1 MGSTS
6 RTTLWAFLLI
16 TGIIVL
22 SCVLLWHDDGDKSH
36 VEDYLNV
43 EILDM
48 LVAESPLLI
57 FGPEDVEVAHGWSI
71 FSGIYPAVK
80 FRCRFNSPRKGNG
93 TVILCYRTQG
103 SPEWLMAD
111 TRVRR
116 DNTARLTLRD
126 LKRATSYECFFV
138 LVGNDC
144 LLRSARVVFDT
155 ADPVK

>member
-22 SCVLLWHDDGDKSH
+22 SCVLLWYDDGDKSH

-80 FRCRFNSPRKGNG
+80 FRCRFDSPHKESGS
-93 TVILCYRTQG
+93 VILCYRPQG
-103 SPEWLMAD
+103 SAKWLMAD
-111 TRVRR
+111 TRLRR
-116 DNTARLTLRD
+116 ENTARLTLRD
-126 LKRATSYECFFV
+126 LRRDTPYECFFI
-138 LVGNDC
+138 LVGDGC
-144 LLRSARVVFDT
+144 LSRSAVVVFNT
-155 ADPVK
+155 ANT